1 VAIGLLFDFI
11 LNLIVEIGSISKML
25 WLHYLI
31 LFFAT
36 LFVVMIMV
44 SIKIVKI
51 AKALPMEQ
59 PAAKKVRK

>member
-1 VAIGLLFDFI
+1 LFYGI

-25 WLHYLI
+25 WFHYLI
-31 LFFAT
+31 HFFAT